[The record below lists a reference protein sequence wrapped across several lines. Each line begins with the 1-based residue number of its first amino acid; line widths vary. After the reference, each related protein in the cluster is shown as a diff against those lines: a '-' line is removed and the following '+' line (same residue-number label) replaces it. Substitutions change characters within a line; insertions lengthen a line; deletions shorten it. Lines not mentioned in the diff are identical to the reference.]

1 MEIRILGALEVREG
15 NQPIPVG
22 GARQR
27 ALLVLLAT
35 RANQVLAA
43 DHLVEGLWGETPPE
57 GAANALQAAV
67 SRLRRALQAGGRSAA
82 RRPRIRTRPSG
93 YVLEVDP
100 EAIDSARF
108 ERLAAEGRRAL
119 AEGDPGKASSLLAEA
134 LGLWR
139 GPALA
144 EFTYE
149 PFAQAEISRL
159 EELRLEAT
167 EDRVEAEL
175 ASGRHAEVVAELES
189 LVGSHPFRERVRGQ
203 LMLALYRSGRQAEAL
218 EAYRR
223 GREVLAEELGID
235 PTPEL
240 TELEARILRQDPA
253 LLLPPA
259 RPPPAPA
266 VAPPT
271 PEPPPPAP
279 LEIRKTVTV
288 VFCDLAESTALGER
302 LDPEALRG
310 VMARYFEVAREAFH
324 RHGGTVEKFI
334 GDAVMAVFGLPVL
347 HEDDALRAVRAA
359 SDLAGD
365 LEALD
370 AELTEGWGTRL
381 QVRVGVNTGEVVAG
395 QAEGGQVLVTG
406 DPVNTAAR
414 LQQAADP
421 GGILIGETTHR
432 LVAGAVEAEPV
443 PALTL
448 KGKRQ
453 GVAAWRVSRLIP
465 GAAPYP
471 RRLDAPLVGR
481 KAELAQLHQAFHR
494 AVEERTA
501 YLFTVLGAPGVGKTR
516 LALEFSSAVGQR
528 ATVLAGRC
536 LPYGEGITYWPL
548 REILH
553 QAFGEDARGGI
564 ADLLEGAEHAAL
576 IADQV
581 AGAVG
586 AAVIQGSGEEIRW
599 AVRRV
604 LEALALRRPVA
615 LVLEDLHWAEP
626 AFLDLVDHLADLI
639 TEAPVVLVCLAR
651 PELLEDRPAWG
662 GGKRNATTLELEPL
676 GPDDAR
682 ALLANLAPSA
692 EALPRPEQIM
702 AVAEGNPLF
711 LEQMVA
717 ALADPPADGE
727 IRLPETIQA
736 LLAARLEHLGP
747 GERGVLERAAVVG
760 KEFSRPEVAELFP
773 EEARPT
779 LTRHL
784 DQLVR
789 KRYIRPARSG
799 TPPGSSYQFRHV
811 LVQEATYRG
820 IPKRTRAELHE
831 RFADWVLRSAGDQL
845 PEYEEIAGYH
855 LEQAYR
861 YRREVSPS
869 DEHLRELRQRAAGIL
884 ASAGL
889 RASAREDYH
898 GAESLL
904 SRCVDLWPLEDL
916 TGRAGALLGL
926 DDLLHTIGEYSRSD
940 AVLAEATDCA
950 RVAGDRALLAR
961 ADLRRIRLRASLDRT
976 LSAEEG
982 LRGAEEAAEVLAE
995 VGDEAGLAEAWARI
1009 AFFRHGLGHQLGGE
1023 VARDRARA
1031 FASVARDPWLDP
1043 RLAGGY
1049 VALPWTGTGPRPA
1062 AEEAARAREML
1073 GGAAERRTDEAYALL
1088 TLGLHVAMRGEF
1100 EAARQ
1105 RVAGASAIFE
1115 DLGLKVEAVA
1125 YAGLVRAQVE
1135 VLAGDPTAAEQALR
1149 PGIEVFESI
1158 GNTGQLSTWV
1168 AFMARILY
1176 EQGRHDDALEAA
1188 EWAERLTAAGDMET
1202 HLRFPGVRAEILAH
1216 RGEPEEAE
1224 RLARE
1229 VVQMAEGTDWLNYR
1243 GDAFT
1248 DLAEV
1253 LRLIGR
1259 PRAAADA
1266 LRAAEERY
1274 EQKGNV
1280 VSAARARAQ
1289 REKPEASTRG

>member
-279 LEIRKTVTV
+279 LEIRKTVPV

-501 YLFTVLGAPGVGKTR
+501 YLFTVLGA
-516 LALEFSSAVGQR
+516 L
-528 ATVLAGRC
+528 
-536 LPYGEGITYWPL
+536 
-548 REILH
+548 
-553 QAFGEDARGGI
+553 
-564 ADLLEGAEHAAL
+564 
-576 IADQV
+576 
-581 AGAVG
+581 G

-961 ADLRRIRLRASLDRT
+961 ADLGRIRLRASLDRT

-1248 DLAEV
+1248 DMAEV